1 MEKCISILR
10 TDTGEQ
16 KENLLAI
23 NAHEICRKNSMILAL
38 KDFEVSNKNLD
49 LLFLQRYCI
58 DIFRKK
64 FKQY

>member
-1 MEKCISILR
+1 MHMKFAE
-10 TDTGEQ
+10 
-16 KENLLAI
+16 
-23 NAHEICRKNSMILAL
+23 KNSMILAL